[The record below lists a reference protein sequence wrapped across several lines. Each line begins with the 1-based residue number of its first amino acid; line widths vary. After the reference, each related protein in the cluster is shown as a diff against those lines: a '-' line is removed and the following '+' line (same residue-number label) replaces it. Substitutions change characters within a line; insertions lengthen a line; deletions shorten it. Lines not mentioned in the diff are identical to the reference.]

1 MTDTAETTQTTAT
14 TREHLF
20 IGGEWVDPTGTD
32 VIEIVSPHT
41 EQVIGRVP
49 HASPA
54 DIDRAVAAARRAFD
68 EGPWPQ
74 RTPAERAEVM
84 AAISATLKAR
94 AEEIARLITT
104 QNGSPISWSV
114 GGQAWSSIM
123 VLDYYTELARTY
135 AFEEERPGAL
145 GPTTVRREPVGVV
158 GAIVPWNVPLFVTML
173 KVAPALA
180 AGCTLV
186 LKPAPET
193 PLDAYVLAEIA
204 AEAGLPEGVLNVVP
218 AGREVGEHLVRHP
231 DVDKIAFTGSTAA
244 GRRIASLCGEQLK
257 RVTLEL
263 GGKSAAIVLDDADAA
278 GIVPGLLAA
287 GMMNNGEA
295 CAAQTRVLAPR
306 ARYQEV
312 VDALVAGVEAQVVG
326 DPLDPATNVGP
337 LVAERQRTR
346 VEGYIAKGREEG
358 ATVATGGGRP
368 AGLDTGWYVQP
379 TVFTDVDNGMTIAQ
393 EEIFGPVLVVIPYG
407 DDDEAVRIANDSAY
421 GLGGSVWT
429 ADEARGVAIAN
440 RVRTG
445 TIGVNL
451 YTIAFQGP
459 FGGYKCSGVGREL
472 GPEGLAAYL
481 ESKQVNVPPK
491 SS

>member
-1 MTDTAETTQTTAT
+1 MTDTIQSTGSM
-14 TREHLF
+14 TRQHLF

-123 VLDYYTELARTY
+123 VLDYYTELARAY

-204 AEAGLPEGVLNVVP
+204 A
-218 AGREVGEHLVRHP
+218 
-231 DVDKIAFTGSTAA
+231 
-244 GRRIASLCGEQLK
+244 
-257 RVTLEL
+257 
-263 GGKSAAIVLDDADAA
+263 
-278 GIVPGLLAA
+278 
-287 GMMNNGEA
+287 
-295 CAAQTRVLAPR
+295 
-306 ARYQEV
+306 
-312 VDALVAGVEAQVVG
+312 
-326 DPLDPATNVGP
+326 
-337 LVAERQRTR
+337 
-346 VEGYIAKGREEG
+346 
-358 ATVATGGGRP
+358 
-368 AGLDTGWYVQP
+368 
-379 TVFTDVDNGMTIAQ
+379 
-393 EEIFGPVLVVIPYG
+393 
-407 DDDEAVRIANDSAY
+407 
-421 GLGGSVWT
+421 
-429 ADEARGVAIAN
+429 
-440 RVRTG
+440 
-445 TIGVNL
+445 
-451 YTIAFQGP
+451 
-459 FGGYKCSGVGREL
+459 
-472 GPEGLAAYL
+472 
-481 ESKQVNVPPK
+481 
-491 SS
+491 